1 MAAACH
7 ELLNMS
13 WNEWHHRF
21 CVRMRSRRIITLSST
36 LVMYLII
43 SMVLWDCRMGM
54 TFVEASHA
62 AADEFG
68 VIQRAGSS
76 SGRRFLSAS
85 SYSAGLCESIIQVAG
100 YPCEEIK
107 VTTICLMTTFHT
119 DNYNWTDVVLPL

>member
-1 MAAACH
+1 
-7 ELLNMS
+7 
-13 WNEWHHRF
+13 
-21 CVRMRSRRIITLSST
+21 
-36 LVMYLII
+36 
-43 SMVLWDCRMGM
+43 MGM